1 MGAIVLGSV
10 VGITLHFSL
19 DDNIPD
25 TEPSYTTALGMAIR
39 DLIPEVVHVEIVGNG
54 TIAIHSRLI
63 WSTMDKFED
72 SELLIWNVTAHTL
85 EEEIEFSI
93 YEQDINNIAESLFTS
108 ISNTTKIGTYGV
120 PPYDYETMGY
130 LANIYWGIEL
140 HLANTTV
147 IQLLIL
153 DDGLIFVTTWTGD
166 TNMMGADILE
176 PLSAFD
182 DLLSTLQVIFAQR
195 LDV

>member
-1 MGAIVLGSV
+1 
-10 VGITLHFSL
+10 
-19 DDNIPD
+19 
-25 TEPSYTTALGMAIR
+25 R
-39 DLIPEVVHVEIVGNG
+39 
-54 TIAIHSRLI
+54 
-63 WSTMDKFED
+63 
-72 SELLIWNVTAHTL
+72 
-85 EEEIEFSI
+85 
-93 YEQDINNIAESLFTS
+93 
-108 ISNTTKIGTYGV
+108 
-120 PPYDYETMGY
+120 TMGY

-153 DDGLIFVTTWTGD
+153 DDGLVFVTTWTGD

-182 DLLSTLQVIFAQR
+182 DLLSTLQLIFAQR